1 MKSGTEASLQIEEES
16 ESESEEEKEEE
27 DLVVD
32 DITMDNNSQINIVD
46 KNTQVPLVEAFN
58 HKSIFIGKRLKYH
71 WN

>member
-32 DITMDNNSQINIVD
+32 DTTMDNNS
-46 KNTQVPLVEAFN
+46 
-58 HKSIFIGKRLKYH
+58 
-71 WN
+71 